1 MPEAVVECWCGLV
14 AHMEGKLVLCPE
26 FPSRND
32 RVPLQSEA
40 ISPAAQPPPAT
51 VGALV

>member
-1 MPEAVVECWCGLV
+1 
-14 AHMEGKLVLCPE
+14 MEGKLVLCPE